1 MKKQKRVGL
10 LNKKISNRLSYTIIA
25 FVSLML
31 VGIFVFAAA
40 PNPGHDYNDL
50 DLGPVSIYGNE
61 EAGSLEVTA
70 GPVRAAAFCLVD
82 DTCITTWPTGG
93 SSFWSVG
100 GYGGIYYNDR
110 VGIAGNTG
118 PNGLELD
125 VNGQIGADSYCDSQ
139 GYSCK
144 TITELSSGGGS
155 TPTLAQVLAQGYD
168 AEGRNIYNVGT
179 LSIKDGGSINTY
191 YGQIEIKDKNINMK
205 SGGNILNAG
214 TITANTVQAN
224 TLEDPEDDI
233 LTINDAL
240 RVEKAGENIAMYI
253 YGDGSNTGLWSRAED
268 YGVRGYGSIGIYGY
282 GATGI
287 KGWATGTAVHGEGN
301 TYDFYAAG
309 PGTNYGSSSSIRWK
323 ENVIEIDNALDK
335 VLNIRGVYFDWDEE
349 HGGQNDMGFIAEE
362 IGEYIPEIVSFE
374 DATNQSNHYTENG
387 EDKIYASGVDYGALT
402 PVLVEAIKEQQEMI
416 KQQNNTINQLKLQ
429 MQEICLK
436 DKTYSWC

>member
-224 TLEDPEDDI
+224 TLEDPEDDKVTVNDNLI
-233 LTINDAL
+233 VNGYIGGPKIGVVTTLGTSTCSSDWRNLVDLTYYTVDPAYCVAVL
-240 RVEKAGENIAMYI
+240 QECQTHADSEP
-253 YGDGSNTGLWSRAED
+253 ED
-268 YGVRGYGSIGIYGY
+268 CACRIS
-282 GATGI
+282 
-287 KGWATGTAVHGEGN
+287 GN
-301 TYDFYAAG
+301 Y
-309 PGTNYGSSSSIRWK
+309 
-323 ENVIEIDNALDK
+323 LQ
-335 VLNIRGVYFDWDEE
+335 VLNNEDGCDDYVYTKC
-349 HGGQNDMGFIAEE
+349 A
-362 IGEYIPEIVSFE
+362 
-374 DATNQSNHYTENG
+374 
-387 EDKIYASGVDYGALT
+387 
-402 PVLVEAIKEQQEMI
+402 AICGI
-416 KQQNNTINQLKLQ
+416 I
-429 MQEICLK
+429 
-436 DKTYSWC
+436 